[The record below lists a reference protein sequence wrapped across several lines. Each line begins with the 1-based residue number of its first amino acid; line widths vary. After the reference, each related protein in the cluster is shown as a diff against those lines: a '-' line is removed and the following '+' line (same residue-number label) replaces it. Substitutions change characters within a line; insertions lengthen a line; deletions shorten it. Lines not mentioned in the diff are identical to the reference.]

1 MEIYNKW
8 QVGRI
13 SGSFRWRAKGIPCPP
28 QRAAPGPHLGRSPA
42 KLPSCGG
49 VSRNPSSRGRCGP
62 IARFPVDKPV
72 LFAYYNRKGVIL
84 PL

>member
-49 VSRNPSSRGRCGP
+49 SSSS
-62 IARFPVDKPV
+62 FPAGAGS
-72 LFAYYNRKGVIL
+72 FSANA
-84 PL
+84 